1 MKLIWALVAVLFA
14 VALVAGGVYLAT
26 RQTATSPNER
36 DLSGSRSGSQGAS
49 DHKNSPPL
57 LANELPGRQVSSS
70 RDRNI
75 STSSDQDESRDFSGV
90 TTIDPA
96 KPAPSAAQKATSESK
111 QKSTAPLPIVFQRV
125 DPKFL
130 KITPEQQELID
141 QLQQSFLDQIGS
153 ENQDPNDPQYRER
166 WERARWIIDQ
176 QFKTQLGEQ
185 FYFQYEQAQAE
196 EK

>member
-1 MKLIWALVAVLFA
+1 MKLTWPSVAVLFA
-14 VALVAGGVYLAT
+14 VALAAGGVYLAT

-36 DLSGSRSGSQGAS
+36 DLSVSRSGSQGAS
-49 DHKNSPPL
+49 AVDPDHKNSAPL
-57 LANELPGRQVSSS
+57 PANELPGRQASSS
-70 RDRNI
+70 R
-75 STSSDQDESRDFSGV
+75 DQDESRDFSGV

-111 QKSTAPLPIVFQRV
+111 QKSTAPLPIAFHRV